1 MAILVLLL
9 LLLLLLVLLLLLL
22 LLLLPPPPRH
32 SFGVDA
38 LLLLLLLLLARVI
51 GGKLSANARDDAREY
66 KCYFV
71 NSALEPDSRL
81 LSITRACVEA
91 WQCTH
96 AHMSMCPVPVVLV
109 GG

>member
-1 MAILVLLL
+1 MDWGSIAIA
-9 LLLLLLVLLLLLL
+9 
-22 LLLLPPPPRH
+22 LPYKLGGILAKSRGDTSLRYH
-32 SFGVDA
+32 
-38 LLLLLLLLLARVI
+38 ARVI
-51 GGKLSANARDDAREY
+51 GGKLSANARDDAREC

-96 AHMSMCPVPVVLV
+96 ARMSMCLLLVVLV